1 MICRSYARI
10 TVLHG
15 GGARWDVGTIPPDP
29 ACYLIDTD
37 IVRASERQHPIQGRS
52 SDGNLGRLGLVGAR
66 SKRIA
71 ITRLYRPIDVSTL
84 ARRLYPLAF
93 CHADAAPFG
102 GHPQVTVALC
112 RGALGR
118 GTHNR
123 ACPWRHD
130 DDSVWMTL
138 GNRLADP
145 PVLIVIAVGGE
156 GSDAIGYLVE
166 KRVNQRTIIDFIL
179 GHLDGDDLAAV
190 GIDTNSGRPPPRRPR
205 LPRRGPRCVAFSGWF
220 GF

>member
-1 MICRSYARI
+1 MATSVASVWSVRDRS
-10 TVLHG
+10 
-15 GGARWDVGTIPPDP
+15 
-29 ACYLIDTD
+29 
-37 IVRASERQHPIQGRS
+37 ASP
-52 SDGNLGRLGLVGAR
+52 
-66 SKRIA
+66 

-145 PVLIVIAVGGE
+145 VLIVIAVGGE

-166 KRVNQRTIIDFIL
+166 KRANQRTIIDFFL
-179 GHLDGDDLAAV
+179 GHFDGDDLAAV
-190 GIDTNSGRPPPRRPR
+190 GIDTNSGRPPPRRPGC
-205 LPRRGPRCVAFSGWF
+205 LGAVLHAPAGPVSDP
-220 GF
+220 